1 MIADTSPVATI
12 ARRRIH
18 VHGVVQGVGF
28 RPFVFRLAQ
37 RLNLR
42 GWVCNTSADVTIEV
56 EGPSPAL
63 AAFLAALTAEAPP
76 LARID
81 AVASQEIPV
90 QGDPAFE
97 IRHSQPVPGQF
108 QPISPDIATCD
119 ACLAEIRD
127 PANRRYRYPFTN
139 CTHCG
144 PRFTIIRDIPY
155 DRPQTTMAPFT
166 MCPLCQAEYD
176 DPNDRR
182 FHAQPNACPACGPR
196 LELVPSP
203 GGALPH
209 DLPADAIAAARALL
223 ARGAIVAVKGLGG
236 FHLACDA
243 RDQEAVQRLRA
254 RKGRRGKPFALMVA
268 DLAVARA
275 LCAVDADEER
285 LLTSRERPIV
295 LLRARPHNGIASAVA
310 PGQRTLGL
318 MLPYTP
324 LHHLLLQPGPD
335 APDAL
340 VMTSGNLS
348 EEPLVARNEEA
359 LARLGGIADAF
370 LLHDRE
376 IYIRCDDSV
385 TRAFQGAELPI
396 RRARGYAPY
405 PIHLGAD
412 ARPLLACGAELKNT
426 FCLTRGP
433 YAFLSQHIGDLE
445 NLETLEAYRS
455 AIAHYERI
463 FRVRPQ
469 ALAYD
474 PHPDYLASRYARQR
488 AADEG
493 LPAVAV
499 QHHHAHIA
507 ACLAEHQHPG
517 PVLGLAFDGA
527 GYGADGAV
535 WGGEFLLADRH
546 GYRRLA
552 HLAYVPLPGGDAAVR
567 HPYRMAWSHL
577 LHAYGDAWPTLPS
590 LQALDLVEERV
601 VRRQIAARLNAPL
614 TSSLGRLFDAISAL
628 CGVCYTATY
637 EGQAAIEL
645 EAAADEAETGVY
657 PWPLPTPPAD
667 APWAIDP
674 APLVRAVVDDLRAG
688 VGVARIAAR
697 VHNTLAQTA
706 TEVCQ
711 HWREITGVREVALSG
726 GVWQNVFLLER
737 TLARLRAAGFTVYIH
752 RLTPPNDGGLSLGQA
767 VVAQAI
773 LTNDQATS
781 TTRPEAT
788 ASGPDRGE
796 IVCA

>member
-1 MIADTSPVATI
+1 MI
-12 ARRRIH
+12 ARRRIR

-56 EGPSPAL
+56 EGPLPAL
-63 AAFLAALTAEAPP
+63 ATFLAALTAEAPP

-81 AVASQEIPV
+81 AVASEEIPV
-90 QGDPAFE
+90 QGDPTFE
-97 IRHSQPVPGQF
+97 IRHSQPIAGQF
-108 QPISPDIATCD
+108 QPLSPDIATCD
-119 ACLAEIRD
+119 ACLAEICD

-196 LELVPSP
+196 LELVASP
-203 GGALPH
+203 GSRLPD
-209 DLPADAIAAARALL
+209 DLPTDAIAAARALL
-223 ARGAIVAVKGLGG
+223 ARSAIVAVKGLGG

-268 DLAVARA
+268 DLAVARI
-275 LCAVDADEER
+275 LCEVGAEEER

-295 LLRARPHNGIASAVA
+295 LLRARPHNAIAPAVA
-310 PGQRTLGL
+310 PGQHTLGL

-348 EEPLVARNEEA
+348 EEPLVAHNEEA
-359 LARLGGIADAF
+359 LARLAAIADAF
-370 LLHDRE
+370 LLHNRD

-385 TRAFQGAELPI
+385 TRIFQGAELPI

-412 ARPLLACGAELKNT
+412 TLPLLACGAELKNT

-445 NLETLEAYRS
+445 NLETLQAYRA
-455 AIAHYERI
+455 AITHYERI

-507 ACLAEHQHPG
+507 ACLAEHKHPG
-517 PVLGLAFDGA
+517 PVIGLACDGA
-527 GYGADGAV
+527 GYGADGAI
-535 WGGEFLLADRH
+535 WGGEFLLADRR

-577 LHAYGDAWPTLPS
+577 HHAYGDIWPTLPS
-590 LQALDLVEERV
+590 LQTLDPIEERV
-601 VRRQIAARLNAPL
+601 VRRQIAARLNTPP

-645 EAAADEAETGVY
+645 EMAADESETGAY
-657 PWPLPTPPAD
+657 PWPLATPPPD

-674 APLVRAVVDDLRAG
+674 APLVRAVVDDLLAG

-697 VHNTLAQTA
+697 VHNTLAQA
-706 TEVCQ
+706 ASDVCC
-711 HWREITGVREVALSG
+711 HLREITGVHEVALSG
-726 GVWQNVFLLER
+726 GVWQNMLLLER
-737 TLARLRAAGFTVYIH
+737 TLERLRAAGFTVYIH

-767 VVAQAI
+767 VVAQEVLKNA
-773 LTNDQATS
+773 QATS
-781 TTRPEAT
+781 TPRSEAT
-788 ASGPDRGE
+788 APRPDRGE

>member
-1 MIADTSPVATI
+1 MVADTSSAAPS

-56 EGPSPAL
+56 EGPPPAL

-81 AVASQEIPV
+81 AVASEEIPV
-90 QGDPAFE
+90 QGDPAFA
-97 IRHSQPVPGQF
+97 IRHSQPVAGQF
-108 QPISPDIATCD
+108 QPISPDIAACD
-119 ACLAEIRD
+119 ACLAEVRD

-196 LELVPSP
+196 LELAPP
-203 GGALPH
+203 LGGALPP
-209 DLPADAIAAARALL
+209 DLPAEAIAAARALL

-268 DLAVARA
+268 DLSVART
-275 LCAVDADEER
+275 LCEVDADEER

-295 LLRARPHNGIASAVA
+295 LLRARPHNGIAPAVA

-335 APDAL
+335 APNAL

-359 LARLGGIADAF
+359 LARLAAIADAF
-370 LLHDRE
+370 LLHNRD

-385 TRAFQGAELPI
+385 TRVFQGAELPI

-412 ARPLLACGAELKNT
+412 ALPLLACGAELKNT

-517 PVLGLAFDGA
+517 PVIGLAFDGA
-527 GYGADGAV
+527 GYGADRAI
-535 WGGEFLLADRH
+535 WGGEFLLADRR

-577 LHAYGDAWPTLPS
+577 QHAYGDVWPALPS
-590 LQALDLVEERV
+590 LRTLDPTEERV
-601 VRRQIAARLNAPL
+601 VRRQIAARLNAPP

-628 CGVCYTATY
+628 CGICYAVTY

-645 EAAADEAETGVY
+645 EMAADEAEAGAY
-657 PWPLPTPPAD
+657 LWPLPTPPAD

-674 APLVRAVVDDLRAG
+674 APLVRAVVDDLLAG
-688 VGVARIAAR
+688 VGIARIAAR
-697 VHNTLAQTA
+697 VHNTLAQMA
-706 TEVCQ
+706 CEVCCYL
-711 HWREITGVREVALSG
+711 REITGVREVALSG

-737 TLARLRAAGFTVYIH
+737 ALARLRAAGFTVYIH

-767 VVAQAI
+767 VVAQEVLKGSIHA
-773 LTNDQATS
+773 LPADALAATEKQ
-781 TTRPEAT
+781 T
-788 ASGPDRGE
+788 
-796 IVCA
+796 CA